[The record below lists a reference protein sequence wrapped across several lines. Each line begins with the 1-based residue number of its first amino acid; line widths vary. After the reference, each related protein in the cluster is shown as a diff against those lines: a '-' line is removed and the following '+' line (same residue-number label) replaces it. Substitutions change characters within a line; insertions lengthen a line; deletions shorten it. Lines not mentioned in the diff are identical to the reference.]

1 MPRGWGSM
9 TDQQRDWYSIAQAA
23 AGAAQEIAGE
33 SAQHRIE
40 LIRLR
45 NLNQGKDN
53 QIEILENIVNSG
65 RNRMKVLLDKIEFLQ
80 LEHDSLNRDLKE
92 TVGLAMGAAWTA
104 FMNIDVNELRKEC
117 GCGESDPG

>member
-1 MPRGWGSM
+1 MSEQP
-9 TDQQRDWYSIAQAA
+9 TDWYSIAQAA

-33 SAQHRIE
+33 STQHRIE

-53 QIEILENIVNSG
+53 QIETLVSAFNAG

-80 LEHDSLNRDLKE
+80 DVNNDLPYDLRE
-92 TVGLAMGAAWTA
+92 TVSVALGGAWSAIVD
-104 FMNIDVNELRKEC
+104 IDVDELRKEC
-117 GCGESDPG
+117 GCGSVDPG

>member
-1 MPRGWGSM
+1 MDERQ
-9 TDQQRDWYSIAQAA
+9 TDWYSIAQAA

-40 LIRLR
+40 LVRLR

-53 QIEILENIVNSG
+53 QIEILENIVNAG

-80 LEHDSLNRDLKE
+80 TEFDEIEYELKD
-92 TVGLAMGAAWTA
+92 TVRTIMGGA
-104 FMNIDVNELRKEC
+104 FQSVMNVNVDELRKEC

>member
-1 MPRGWGSM
+1 M
-9 TDQQRDWYSIAQAA
+9 TDQQSTPDWYSIAQAA
-23 AGAAQEIAGE
+23 ASAAQEIAGE

-40 LIRLR
+40 LVRLR

-80 LEHDSLNRDLKE
+80 LEHDSLDTDLRE
-92 TVGLAMGAAWTA
+92 TVGLAMGAAWSA
-104 FMNIDVNELRKEC
+104 FMSIDVNELRKEC
-117 GCGESDPG
+117 GCGEPEPG

>member
-80 LEHDSLNRDLKE
+80 EAEGSLTDQSLQQVEATLGRPWAVLMD
-92 TVGLAMGAAWTA
+92 
-104 FMNIDVNELRKEC
+104 IDVNELRKEC

>member
-1 MPRGWGSM
+1 M